1 MFLHITKAQYL
12 SDYKVAVTFNNGKT
26 GIADLA
32 SALQGGVFEALKDKS
47 EFAKLS
53 VDTELETIGWPNGA
67 DLAPEF
73 VYFQAFK
80 DDAELQPQFEAWGYT
95 AKSAA

>member
-1 MFLHITKAQYL
+1 MFLHIKEAQYL
-12 SDYKVAVTFNNGKT
+12 GDYRIAVTFNNGQA
-26 GIADLA
+26 GIADL
-32 SALQGGVFEALKDKS
+32 SDALQGGVFEALKDKN

-53 VDTELETIGWPNGA
+53 VDAELETIAWPNGA

-80 DDAELQPQFEAWGYT
+80 DDPKLQQQFKAWGYAT
-95 AKSAA
+95 

>member
-1 MFLHITKAQYL
+1 MFLHIKEAKYL
-12 SDYKVAVTFNNGKT
+12 GDYKIAVTFNNGKA

-32 SALQGGVFEALKDKS
+32 TALKGGVFEALKDKD
-47 EFAKLS
+47 EFAKFK
-53 VDTELETIGWPNGA
+53 VDAELETISWPNGA

-80 DDAELQPQFEAWGYT
+80 DDPQLKPQFKAWGY
-95 AKSAA
+95 SA